1 MFLLSAFRSLDF
13 NTPFI
18 ALLLPDSPLTRA
30 IAKKMT
36 QTATILMMVVVVVV
50 IVVVVD
56 VVSLCRDWRFYGV
69 RPLNNILTVEQMCST
84 PAS

>member
-1 MFLLSAFRSLDF
+1 MFFLSTFLSLDF
-13 NTPFI
+13 NTRFM

-36 QTATILMMVVVVVV
+36 QTATILMMVVVVV
-50 IVVVVD
+50 IVVFVD

-69 RPLNNILTVEQMCST
+69 RLLNNILTVEQMCST
-84 PAS
+84 LPHN